1 MKCQHHVCGWPLARK
16 NHMPDLN
23 WPTLEGTQGLS
34 QVLTL
39 ILIQAKNRVPS
50 RLLSLTSDPGL
61 DNVGEFPLLTDS
73 LRLV

>member
-1 MKCQHHVCGWPLARK
+1 
-16 NHMPDLN
+16 MPDLS

-73 LRLV
+73 FRLV